1 MPVLIGAVGKNSE
14 VVLVVSL
21 AKGADDSERVEMAVT
36 NETVVGSVGSSVVE
50 LPYGPVG
57 RSVGTLTPVP
67 VTSGGDV
74 ALS

>member
-1 MPVLIGAVGKNSE
+1 MPVLIGAVGRNSE
-14 VVLVVSL
+14 AVLVVSL
-21 AKGADDSERVEMAVT
+21 AKVADDSERVDTAVPK
-36 NETVVGSVGSSVVE
+36 ETVVGSVGSSVVE

-57 RSVGTLTPVP
+57 RSVGTLIPVP